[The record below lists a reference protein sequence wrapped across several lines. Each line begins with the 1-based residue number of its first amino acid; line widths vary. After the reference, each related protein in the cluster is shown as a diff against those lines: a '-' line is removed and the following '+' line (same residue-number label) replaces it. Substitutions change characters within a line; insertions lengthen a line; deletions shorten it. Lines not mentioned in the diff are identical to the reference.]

1 MPVPADFESTLTS
14 AARRAARYL
23 REAEERSV
31 APASA
36 AVERLQTLAAPASPD
51 AILSLLDEVAA
62 PATVT
67 SAAGRYFGYVTG
79 GILPAALVTA
89 WLTSVWDQNCG
100 LAVMSPAAA
109 KLEEIALGWVL
120 EALGLPVTWG
130 GGLVTGATL
139 ANFCGLAPARSA

>member
-36 AVERLQTLAAPASPD
+36 AVERLQTLAAPLPAAPASPD

-62 PATVT
+62 PAT
-67 SAAGRYFGYVTG
+67 
-79 GILPAALVTA
+79 
-89 WLTSVWDQNCG
+89 
-100 LAVMSPAAA
+100 
-109 KLEEIALGWVL
+109 
-120 EALGLPVTWG
+120 
-130 GGLVTGATL
+130 
-139 ANFCGLAPARSA
+139 